1 MKEYYKL
8 SVAVTGLK
16 KRDRKVKFHA
26 LTIGYIN
33 DLNFDE
39 IEISNTV
46 RSFLAENMKE
56 ICGQVIIHLDRIK
69 EENGFQV
76 WEPFSKENIKFKLTS
91 PLEQALS

>member
-16 KRDRKVKFHA
+16 RRDRKVKFHS
-26 LTIGYIN
+26 LSIGHLN
-33 DLNFDE
+33 DLIVDE
-39 IEISNTV
+39 IEVSNTV
-46 RSFLAENMKE
+46 RAFLAENMKE
-56 ICGQVIIHLDRIK
+56 ICGQVIIHLDKIK

-76 WEPFSKENIKFKLTS
+76 WKPFSKENITFKLTS